1 MESYCSW
8 TETIN
13 NLPVFTQQPL
23 LPPPLDIFGSFCDQE
38 AGRRMSDTGRM
49 SIKSRGSPPTPPYS
63 NMLGSK
69 LHEHVERSEL
79 VCVFFYACI
88 TVFVWIV
95 TYIVYVLF
103 SVCFCFWLCSAPGI
117 TRSSIC
123 VKKQNYT
130 DIAEEQQILWIS
142 GGDSGAY
149 WCLVRNV
156 TDGIIRLQGSLQ

>member
-69 LHEHVERSEL
+69 LHEHVEWSEL

-103 SVCFCFWLCSAPGI
+103 LSVSVFDCALPQGSHAVASVSKNKTTQTLQRNSGYYESLDMTLVLTNFWS
-117 TRSSIC
+117 
-123 VKKQNYT
+123 
-130 DIAEEQQILWIS
+130 EMF
-142 GGDSGAY
+142 
-149 WCLVRNV
+149 
-156 TDGIIRLQGSLQ
+156 QGSLQ